1 MYRVHKFRHNNR
13 LYIADLDQ
21 FRLVEVNQIA
31 GDAMAFT
38 STLDTD
44 GIIDQLSQTYPR
56 DLVLET
62 LKSLGDFQNNDVI
75 FLLHGPCRLKQ
86 MEIV

>member
-1 MYRVHKFRHNNR
+1 MYRVRKFRHNNR

-21 FRLVEVNQIA
+21 FRLVEVNEITWN
-31 GDAMAFT
+31 AMAFT